1 MKIYSSKSSI
11 SVRLITT
18 GILISVGILIFSLFI
33 LSEDFGML
41 GGIIISV
48 ILLSTLLYFYVHS
61 LNYIIVGDK
70 HLILEKPFVK
80 IIIPFSDITNIE
92 KLDYSNLSMTYGS
105 KGVFGYIGNTMDNS
119 TSLVKDRKNMIQ
131 VFTDEKNF
139 IISSERSDEL
149 INDLRVMVKKPK
161 LEIV

>member
-33 LSEDFGML
+33 LSEDFGIFS
-41 GGIIISV
+41 GIIIST
-48 ILLSTLLYFYVHS
+48 ILLGTLLYFYVHS
-61 LNYIIVGDK
+61 LNQIIVGDK

-80 IIIPFSDITNIE
+80 IVIPFSEITKIE
-92 KLDYSNLSMTYGS
+92 KLEYSNLTMTYGS
-105 KGVFGYIGNTMDNS
+105 QGVFGYIGNTMDNS
-119 TSLVKDRKNMIQ
+119 TSLVKDRKNMLR
-131 VFTDEKNF
+131 VFTNEKNF

-149 INDLRVMVKKPK
+149 VNDLRIVVKKPK